1 MDNNTD
7 NEMTLQREL
16 QKAQAEIAELRAQ
29 LDAQRNAFDF
39 NRAFERIKAREAD
52 NEKYR
57 EELQQRFAGNDTIST
72 TDFI

>member
-29 LDAQRNAFDF
+29 LDAQRNKFDF
-39 NRAFERIKAREAD
+39 NKAMARIRAREAD
-52 NEKYR
+52 NEAYKR
-57 EELQQRFAGNDTIST
+57 EIEQRFAGNEPST
-72 TDFI
+72 AQFI

>member
-1 MDNNTD
+1 MENTD

-29 LDAQRNAFDF
+29 LDAQRNKFDF
-39 NRAFERIKAREAD
+39 NRAFERIKAKEAD
-52 NEKYR
+52 NEAYR
-57 EELQQRFAGNDTIST
+57 KEIEQRFAGNDTIST

>member
-1 MDNNTD
+1 MENNTD
-7 NEMTLQREL
+7 NETLQREL

-29 LDAQRNAFDF
+29 LDAQRNKFDF

-52 NEKYR
+52 NEAYR
-57 EELQQRFAGNDTIST
+57 KEIEQRFAGNDTIST

>member
-16 QKAQAEIAELRAQ
+16 AKAQDEIARLRGQ
-29 LDAQRNAFDF
+29 LDKQRNAFDF
-39 NRAFERIKAREAD
+39 NKAMARIRAREED
-52 NEKYR
+52 NEAYR
-57 EELQQRFAGNDTIST
+57 AEVEQRFAGNDNIST

>member
-7 NEMTLQREL
+7 NETLQREL

-29 LDAQRNAFDF
+29 LDAQRNKFDF
-39 NRAFERIKAREAD
+39 NRALERIKAREAD
-52 NEKYR
+52 NEAYKQ
-57 EELQQRFAGNDTIST
+57 ELEQRFAGNDNIST

>member
-7 NEMTLQREL
+7 NETLQREL

-39 NRAFERIKAREAD
+39 NKALARIKAKEAD
-52 NEKYR
+52 NEAYR
-57 EELQQRFAGNDTIST
+57 KELEQRFAGNDTIST

>member
-1 MDNNTD
+1 MENTD

-39 NRAFERIKAREAD
+39 NRAFERIKQREAD
-52 NEKYR
+52 NEAYR
-57 EELQQRFAGNDTIST
+57 QEIEQRFAGNDTTST
-72 TDFI
+72 TQFF